1 MTDKAEKN
9 KKKDRIITV
18 AISIV
23 VVLLLAYNV
32 FNYYGARI
40 TLPGKAMPRVSG
52 HDPVTNKVVSF
63 DISKGKV
70 LVNFWATW
78 CGACV
83 KEMPYLNDISEKY
96 RVVGV
101 LKGPFVRENY
111 PSSDVRFEN
120 LLADEAFFND
130 LMISVLP
137 TSILVENGVIKE
149 VHVGM
154 INKSVISDW
163 FGTK

>member
-1 MTDKAEKN
+1 MTDKTEKN

-40 TLPGKAMPRVSG
+40 TLPGTEMPSISG
-52 HDPVTNKVVSF
+52 HDPVTNKAVAF
-63 DISKGKV
+63 DFSKGRV

-83 KEMPYLNDISEKY
+83 KEMPYLNDISRKY

-101 LKGPFVRENY
+101 MKGPFVRENY
-111 PSSDVRFEN
+111 PSSDVKFDN
-120 LLADEAFFND
+120 LLADESFFNN
-130 LMISVLP
+130 LNISVLP
-137 TSILVENGVIKE
+137 TSILVEDGIIKE

-154 INKSVISDW
+154 INKDVISDW

>member
-1 MTDKAEKN
+1 MTDQAEKN
-9 KKKDRIITV
+9 KKKDKLITA
-18 AISIV
+18 AISIII
-23 VVLLLAYNV
+23 VLLLGYNI

-40 TLPGKAMPRVSG
+40 TLPGKEMPSISG
-52 HDPVTNKVVSF
+52 HDPVTNKAVAF
-63 DISKGKV
+63 DLSKGRL

-83 KEMPYLNDISEKY
+83 KEMPYLNDISGKY

-101 LKGPFVRENY
+101 MKGPFVRENY
-111 PSSDVRFEN
+111 PAADVKFEN
-120 LLADEAFFND
+120 LLADENFFND
-130 LMISVLP
+130 LGISILP
-137 TSILVENGVIKE
+137 TSILIEDGVVKE

-163 FGTK
+163 FDSK

>member
-1 MTDKAEKN
+1 MTDQAEIN

-18 AISIV
+18 AISII
-23 VVLLLAYNV
+23 VLLLLGYNV

-40 TLPGKAMPRVSG
+40 TLPGTEMPTVSG
-52 HDPVTNKVVSF
+52 RDPVTNRIAVF

-83 KEMPYLNDISEKY
+83 KELPYLNEISKKY
-96 RVVGV
+96 RIVGV
-101 LKGPFVRENY
+101 MKGPFVRENY
-111 PSSDVRFEN
+111 PSSEVRFEN
-120 LLADEAFFND
+120 LLADEIFFND
-130 LMISVLP
+130 LMVSILP
-137 TSILVENGVIKE
+137 TSILLEDGVVTK
-149 VHVGM
+149 VHIGM